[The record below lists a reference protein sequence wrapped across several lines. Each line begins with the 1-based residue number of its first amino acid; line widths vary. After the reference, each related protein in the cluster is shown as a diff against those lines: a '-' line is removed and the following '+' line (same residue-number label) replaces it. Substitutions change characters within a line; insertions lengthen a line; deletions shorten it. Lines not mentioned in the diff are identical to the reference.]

1 MKLII
6 SPIRT
11 RLTIEHISALMFIKF
26 NGANIRTWK
35 PEYYVRT
42 CLRRHRTADDT
53 RTRRDTRNTHSLFGF
68 LGLAGKY
75 LFEKKFGQVYP
86 GMPRKLGGKYGKTT
100 GELTSGQRAYAERQR
115 QLGRDYQLARQRGFT
130 GSWIDWLRTRGD
142 RTTQVPPLEVVTP
155 FSPQRERPVPFETQQ
170 EEPQAG
176 PSRQVDD
183 SSHLEG
189 MEHIFDESMNIDD
202 GTRETR
208 GVTGGGGVSNPI
220 GSTESANKHLSI
232 PRSLGLHKYTFRFSK
247 SRIFYTYGYSFKQ
260 ITKKQTVAVTDGGV
274 QDLGDYVYM
283 ITPLA
288 TLPVDM
294 IGFYMD
300 YAEANM
306 IFGKIKILQTNVTVV
321 PQGIRTA
328 FDYGTTLSG
337 TATSEHCSI
346 GCSGIGLN
354 NQLYCTHGA
363 LTSTSD
369 KPMIP
374 TDITGLNNQLYCTHG
389 ALTSTS
395 DKPMIPT
402 DITDM
407 D

>member
-1 MKLII
+1 
-6 SPIRT
+6 
-11 RLTIEHISALMFIKF
+11 
-26 NGANIRTWK
+26 
-35 PEYYVRT
+35 
-42 CLRRHRTADDT
+42 
-53 RTRRDTRNTHSLFGF
+53 
-68 LGLAGKY
+68 
-75 LFEKKFGQVYP
+75 
-86 GMPRKLGGKYGKTT
+86 
-100 GELTSGQRAYAERQR
+100 
-115 QLGRDYQLARQRGFT
+115 RQRGFA

-170 EEPQAG
+170 EQPQPGPSRQVDDSVPFETQQEQPQPG

-283 ITPLA
+283 VTPLA

-374 TDITGLNNQLYCTHG
+374 TDITDINPSVWLEKFYGTG
-389 ALTSTS
+389 SLTGK
-395 DKPMIPT
+395 DDDVPMILGVHLILILMEIKT
-402 DITDM
+402 QCSSIILVYL
-407 D
+407 

>member
-1 MKLII
+1 MIQTLLLHLSIVDN
-6 SPIRT
+6 T
-11 RLTIEHISALMFIKF
+11 RSKSLW
-26 NGANIRTWK
+26 NG
-35 PEYYVRT
+35 
-42 CLRRHRTADDT
+42 
-53 RTRRDTRNTHSLFGF
+53 
-68 LGLAGKY
+68 
-75 LFEKKFGQVYP
+75 
-86 GMPRKLGGKYGKTT
+86 
-100 GELTSGQRAYAERQR
+100 
-115 QLGRDYQLARQRGFT
+115 
-130 GSWIDWLRTRGD
+130 
-142 RTTQVPPLEVVTP
+142 TQVPPLEVVTP

-170 EEPQAG
+170 EQPQPG
-176 PSRQVDD
+176 PSRQVDE

-189 MEHIFDESMNIDD
+189 MEHIFDESMNIEE

-220 GSTESANKHLSI
+220 
-232 PRSLGLHKYTFRFSK
+232 GLHKYTFRFSK

-283 ITPLA
+283 VTPLA

-374 TDITGLNNQLYCTHG
+374 TDIT
-389 ALTSTS
+389 
-395 DKPMIPT
+395 
-402 DITDM
+402 DINPSVWLKLE
-407 D
+407 

>member
-1 MKLII
+1 MVIIQSIADSHLEYIKDIGGAYEMLEKLEATFAK
-6 SPIRT
+6 RET
-11 RLTIEHISALMFIKF
+11 H
-26 NGANIRTWK
+26 
-35 PEYYVRT
+35 
-42 CLRRHRTADDT
+42 
-53 RTRRDTRNTHSLFGF
+53 NTHSLIGF
-68 LGLAGKY
+68 LGVAGKY
-75 LFEKKFGQVYP
+75 LFEKKIGQVYP

-100 GELTSGQRAYAERQR
+100 GKLTSGQRQYAERQP

-130 GSWIDWLRTRGD
+130 GSWIDWLRSQGD

-170 EEPQAG
+170 EQPQPG
-176 PSRQVDD
+176 PSRQVDE

-202 GTRETR
+202 VTR
-208 GVTGGGGVSNPI
+208 GVSGGGGVSNPI

-232 PRSLGLHKYTFRFSK
+232 PRSLGLNKYTFRFSK

-260 ITKKQTVAVTDGGV
+260 ITKKQTVAISSGGV
-274 QDLGDYVYM
+274 QDLRDYVYM
-283 ITPLA
+283 VTPFA

-300 YAEANM
+300 YAESNM
-306 IFGKIKILQTNVTVV
+306 IFGTVKILQTNVTVV

-354 NQLYCTHGA
+354 NKLYCTHGG
-363 LTSTSD
+363 LTSASD

-374 TDITGLNNQLYCTHG
+374 TDIADINPSVWLQKFYGTG
-389 ALTSTS
+389 ALTG
-395 DKPMIPT
+395 T
-402 DITDM
+402 DDSIQFNSIQILLISETFQKCVR
-407 D
+407 